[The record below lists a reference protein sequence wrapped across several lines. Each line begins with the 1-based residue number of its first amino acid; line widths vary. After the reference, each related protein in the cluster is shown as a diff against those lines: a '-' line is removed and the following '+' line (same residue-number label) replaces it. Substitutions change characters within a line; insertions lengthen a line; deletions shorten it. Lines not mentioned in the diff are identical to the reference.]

1 MSELI
6 LEPAKKFYK
15 TATHGQ
21 SPKVEGFVVLL
32 DGRTLRTPAKAILS
46 VPTEALAALIAGE
59 WHAQEEHILPP
70 TMPITRLT
78 NVALD
83 RMPLSRTETVA
94 EIVKYAGS
102 DLLLARADEPE
113 GLIAAENA
121 AWDPV
126 LDWVEKD
133 LGARFVP
140 SAGFFLPDQDPA
152 ALDAIAAQ
160 ASKFDDFRL
169 TALAHLG
176 ALYGSS
182 LLAVAVLSGRL
193 SPSEAYDVSRVD
205 EAWQEAKWGVDYE
218 AAERTA
224 RLKGEVEA
232 VERYLNAL

>member
-15 TATHGQ
+15 SATHGQ

-59 WHAQEEHILPP
+59 WHAQEEHILPA

-140 SAGFFLPDQDPA
+140 AAGFFLPDQDPA